1 MFEIYLSGMIF
12 VVIMIIE
19 KIDPDSPLF
28 KRSKPFMPET
38 NLTRLV
44 LANKSKSLRT
54 IILAHIIRQFELEK
68 GDQLEW
74 SL

>member
-44 LANKSKSLRT
+44 LANKSKSLR
-54 IILAHIIRQFELEK
+54 ILEF
-68 GDQLEW
+68 
-74 SL
+74 

>member
-1 MFEIYLSGMIF
+1 
-12 VVIMIIE
+12 
-19 KIDPDSPLF
+19 
-28 KRSKPFMPET
+28 MPET

-54 IILAHIIRQFELEK
+54 TIPAHIIRQFELNE

-74 SL
+74 SLEVKSGKMVLGVTPRKSK